1 MHGAE
6 LTAVEIQDIWA
17 YIRTLGSIASEIL
30 PADPPSLAPHLAL
43 QLEFDFAYL
52 LYQMSR
58 LVARKPTNKNK
69 VFKDSNKIFLY
80 MWSIAFDLVV
90 LICLSIFSDVVN

>member
-1 MHGAE
+1 MQGTE
-6 LTAVEIQDIWA
+6 LTVVEIQDIWA
-17 YIRTLGSIASEIL
+17 YVRTVGGIASEIL

-58 LVARKPTNKNK
+58 LVSRKTTNRGN
-69 VFKDSNKIFLY
+69 VFKDSNKVFLY
-80 MWSIAFDLVV
+80 M
-90 LICLSIFSDVVN
+90 